1 MFLICGSLVMSDRRY
16 SQETRGWLSDCWM
29 LWKKEG
35 IAWLASGLLVFTFI
49 FAIFGLNCLLFMSV
63 RISFFCRIWVLTH
76 FNFLNSEYWI
86 LKNTSV
92 KYVLNTRDNYLY
104 IISLY
109 SFLIALYIKDVKPIS
124 SVQPFLVWETYH
136 LVCPKEKCPFEGGFE
151 ESLKKLFKLNEND

>member
-16 SQETRGWLSDCWM
+16 SQETRGWLSDWWM

-49 FAIFGLNCLLFMSV
+49 FAIFGLNCLLFMPV
-63 RISFFCRIWVLTH
+63 RISFFCWNWKLSH

-109 SFLIALYIKDVKPIS
+109 SFLIALYIKDVEPIS
-124 SVQPFLVWETYH
+124 SVQPSRNLQQRYWKYNKA
-136 LVCPKEKCPFEGGFE
+136 PKNAC
-151 ESLKKLFKLNEND
+151 LYI